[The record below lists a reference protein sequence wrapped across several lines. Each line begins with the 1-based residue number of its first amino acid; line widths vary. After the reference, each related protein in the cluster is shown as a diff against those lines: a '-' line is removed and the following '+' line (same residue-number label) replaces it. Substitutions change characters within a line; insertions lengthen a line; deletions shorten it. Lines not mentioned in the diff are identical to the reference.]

1 MNEFD
6 DFLEESNERF
16 NAKLAE
22 WQDRL
27 MINAI
32 ESNFKSI
39 EEKGISEWHLRNMER
54 DELSNL
60 SGTLQIMLDHY
71 QDLEEYEK
79 CKVIF
84 DAMKKVEDVLV

>member
-6 DFLEESNERF
+6 DFLEESNDRF